1 VYIDLLYLKVEAFSI
16 GVSLKRSKQLLSD
29 RSYRTLLNRAA
40 RLSRSETLLQ
50 MFTLSRTS
58 LTFGNTSL
66 RIGYSNPPVY
76 RKVGHLESMAKQP
89 SNYHPGN
96 TQNSMFSGVVLIFPI
111 WDRPSHDDTI
121 AIECW
126 WMMGTCQTNWVSGLD
141 GHMIIYICTIWAYI
155 LHIYHIYIHMYIL
168 CSIYAV
174 YGWPE
179 NYRYP
184 SRQVCVV
191 TKNRNLFDPIADS
204 FRDLVWLII
213 IGWVYWVALANRNW
227 VEPLVTNRCISNK
240 DTLHSLI

>member
-1 VYIDLLYLKVEAFSI
+1 MYIDLLYLKVEAFSI

-155 LHIYHIYIHMYIL
+155 LHIYHIYIYI
-168 CSIYAV
+168 CTYYAV
-174 YGWPE
+174 YMQ
-179 NYRYP
+179 YM
-184 SRQVCVV
+184 
-191 TKNRNLFDPIADS
+191 D
-204 FRDLVWLII
+204 DLKI
-213 IGWVYWVALANRNW
+213 IGIPPDRSVSLQKTGIFSTPLLTVSEIWFGWLLL
-227 VEPLVTNRCISNK
+227 VEYTG
-240 DTLHSLI
+240 LH

>member
-1 VYIDLLYLKVEAFSI
+1 MYIDLLYLKVEAFSI

-96 TQNSMFSGVVLIFPI
+96 TQNSMFSGVVLISPI

-155 LHIYHIYIHMYIL
+155 LHIYHIYIYTYVHIMQYI
-168 CSIYAV
+168 CSIWMTWKLSV
-174 YGWPE
+174 SLPTGLC
-179 NYRYP
+179 RYKK
-184 SRQVCVV
+184 QE
-191 TKNRNLFDPIADS
+191 S
-204 FRDLVWLII
+204 FRPHCWQFPRFGLVDYYWLSIL
-213 IGWVYWVALANRNW
+213 GC
-227 VEPLVTNRCISNK
+227 TSQ
-240 DTLHSLI
+240 

>member
-1 VYIDLLYLKVEAFSI
+1 MYIDLLYLKVEAFSI

-96 TQNSMFSGVVLIFPI
+96 TQNSMFSGVVLQDSMVNYHFPHLRQTQS
-111 WDRPSHDDTI
+111 WWYDSYWMLLMDD
-121 AIECW
+121 
-126 WMMGTCQTNWVSGLD
+126 GDL
-141 GHMIIYICTIWAYI
+141 
-155 LHIYHIYIHMYIL
+155 
-168 CSIYAV
+168 
-174 YGWPE
+174 PE
-179 NYRYP
+179 
-184 SRQVCVV
+184 
-191 TKNRNLFDPIADS
+191 TE
-204 FRDLVWLII
+204 FRDLMGIW
-213 IGWVYWVALANRNW
+213 
-227 VEPLVTNRCISNK
+227 
-240 DTLHSLI
+240 